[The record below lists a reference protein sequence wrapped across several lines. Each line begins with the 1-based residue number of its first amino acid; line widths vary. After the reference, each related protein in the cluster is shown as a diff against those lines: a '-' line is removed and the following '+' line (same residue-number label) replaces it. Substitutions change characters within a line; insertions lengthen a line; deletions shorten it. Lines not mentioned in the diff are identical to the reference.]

1 MKMNWNLIQRFN
13 GMLNLLEDDERSP
26 SPARRGSLAKLGPL
40 DSFSLRGKV
49 AAGRMRVKTTG
60 CFLGEE
66 RSWITGLITSLTLA
80 IGLCACSGTTE
91 TLKDEKPEKEES
103 TSAGNPL
110 TAPLD
115 YVGAVGKAKKSSEKR
130 LNLANLQNAIKQ
142 FQAVEGRYPKTL
154 NELVTEG
161 YFSRAPRP
169 PRGMRYVYNPKT
181 GQVGVR

>member
-1 MKMNWNLIQRFN
+1 M
-13 GMLNLLEDDERSP
+13 
-26 SPARRGSLAKLGPL
+26 
-40 DSFSLRGKV
+40 
-49 AAGRMRVKTTG
+49 KTT
-60 CFLGEE
+60 
-66 RSWITGLITSLTLA
+66 WITSLTLA
-80 IGLCACSGTTE
+80 LGLCACGRSSE
-91 TLKDEKPEKEES
+91 TPIDEKPEKEES
-103 TSAGNPL
+103 SSAGNPL

-130 LNLANLQNAIKQ
+130 VNLANIQNAIKQ
-142 FQAVEGRYPKTL
+142 FEAVEGRNPKTL